1 MSTIITKRQF
11 PNYHKYEL
19 ELAGRPLTLEVGK
32 LAELANAAVMVG
44 YGDTRVLCCVTAAP
58 RPRDGIDF
66 FPLSVDFEEKMYSVG
81 RIPGSFN
88 RREGRPGEKGVLTS
102 RVIDRPIRPL
112 FPYDFRNDVSVMCT
126 VMAVDHDCSPEIAAL
141 IGTSAALAISDIP
154 WNGPVGALKVG
165 LVDGKLVFNP
175 TSEQRKVSDL
185 DVTVVSTG
193 KKVVMIEAGANEVP
207 NDVMFEAIRMAHE
220 ENQKQIALI
229 NQMVAEIGK
238 PKFDYPHADFN
249 QELFDK
255 IVADFMD
262 EAKAAMDTDDKNVR
276 EARWNEMIEHWHE
289 KYLEE
294 YPDMD
299 QYLEEFT
306 YKFQKKIV
314 KAWLLEGHRV
324 DGRQKNEIRP
334 LDAEV
339 AVLPR
344 VHGSGLFTRGQ
355 TQVLSVCTLD
365 TLSANQKLDTIWE
378 ETEKRYMHHYNFPGY
393 SVGEAKPARSP
404 GRREIG
410 HGALAERALLPVIP
424 PVEEF
429 PYAIRVVSEVVSS
442 NGSTSQGSICGS
454 TLALMDAGV
463 PIKAPVAG
471 ISCGLIQ
478 DDDGSFTTFIDIQGV
493 EDFHGEMDFKVA
505 GTKKGITAIQMDLKN
520 DGLTMEIIKNALDI
534 TYDARVQILDQVML
548 PCIAEPRPEVSQY
561 APKMITMHIDPDK
574 IREVIGKGGTVIQ
587 KIVAESGAKIDID
600 DDGTIHIAS
609 PDANSCAI
617 AKKCIDDIV
626 FVPEVG
632 ALYYGRVVRLM
643 TFGAFVELAPGKDG
657 LVHISKLADHRIEK
671 VEDACKIG
679 DMMWVKVTEID
690 EKGRVN
696 LSHKDA
702 MKEIKAKEAAGE
714 PIK

>member
-11 PNYHKYEL
+11 PHYHKYTMD
-19 ELAGRPLTLEVGK
+19 LAGRPLTLEVGK

-66 FPLSVDFEEKMYSVG
+66 FPLSVDFEEKMYAVG

-88 RREGRPGEKGVLTS
+88 RREGRPGEKGILTS

-154 WNGPVGALKVG
+154 WNGPVAALKVG

-175 TSEQRKVSDL
+175 DAEQRKVSDL

-207 NDVMFEAIRMAHE
+207 NDVMFEAIKQAHE

-249 QELFDK
+249 YELFNK
-255 IVADFMD
+255 ITADFMD

-276 EARWNEMIEHWHE
+276 EQRWNAMIEKWHD

-294 YPDMD
+294 YPNMD
-299 QYLEEFT
+299 QYLEEIT
-306 YKFQKKIV
+306 YKFQKMIV
-314 KAWLLEGHRV
+314 KKWLLEGHRV

-339 AVLPR
+339 GVLPR

-534 TYDARVQILDQVML
+534 TYDARCQILDQVML
-548 PCIAEPRPEVSQY
+548 PCIAQPRPEVSKY
-561 APKMITMHIDPDK
+561 APKMVTMHIDPDK
-574 IREVIGKGGTVIQ
+574 IRDVIGKGGSVIQ

-609 PDANSCAI
+609 PDAESCEK

-632 ALYYGRVVRLM
+632 QLYYGRVVRLM

-657 LVHISKLADHRIEK
+657 LVHISKLADKRIEK

-702 MKEIKAKEAAGE
+702 MKEIAAKEAAGE